1 MVLSLLPANFAFAD
15 GADEPTTYEIATLAQ
30 LEEFRNN
37 VNNGNSYEG
46 AYVKLTADIELQST
60 SWMPIGY
67 AKDKSTIYAFKG
79 TFDGNG
85 KTISGLNLEY
95 SGTTHYEKD
104 YKGLFGIVSGGT
116 VKNLTVAGTI
126 EASTSAYV
134 GGIIGYAKDAV
145 IENCIN
151 KCDISAVSSLGG
163 IVGYAGG
170 SVKIKKCINEG
181 KISASNSSAGGI
193 VGYVALQTE
202 ITDCENGGAVSA
214 AKNNAGGIVGFVKEK
229 EDADKYLTV
238 TNCLNKGAV
247 SANAFCGGIVGAN
260 GSSKNVTNSYYPETC
275 ISANAQNVNTLG
287 TAVALLISNLD
298 ELKEFR
304 KNVNNGN
311 SYEGK
316 CIMLTADID
325 MKSENW
331 TPIGSLD
338 DRFEGTFDGC
348 GHKITNLSVQW
359 NGNYAGLFGRI
370 SGASIKNLSV
380 AGNVSGTGKI
390 GGIVG
395 YAYKGSIDNCTNNVK
410 VIGSGSEVG
419 GIVGKMSESAVR
431 NCGNTGAV
439 TGLYSVGGIAGDAM
453 DSKNSIENCY
463 NTGNITST
471 GSSNNGYSQI
481 GGIVGD
487 AYQCK
492 ISYCFNAGIITAAG
506 NHLCVGP
513 VVGYIVSNNTSDGN
527 TVFYLSGCKDNNTVF
542 NNMSVTE
549 PFGTEKSYDAFI
561 SGEVAYLLQKGSSA
575 QLWGQKIGTD
585 TFPVF
590 SSDVVYED
598 EYDEVKVY
606 RNTIDGTKILWFG
619 NDKKTATVLLDK
631 EGTYTLVFA
640 KYGQYGI
647 ESVETRT
654 IEITNPQAVSVTANG
669 ALAEGDKVIL
679 WDNLTD
685 ITPHCEAYIVK

>member
-1 MVLSLLPANFAFAD
+1 MVLSLLPATFAFAD
-15 GADEPTTYEIATLAQ
+15 GADELTMYEIATLAQ

-37 VNNGNSYEG
+37 VNNGNSY
-46 AYVKLTADIELQST
+46 D
-60 SWMPIGY
+60 
-67 AKDKSTIYAFKG
+67 
-79 TFDGNG
+79 
-85 KTISGLNLEY
+85 
-95 SGTTHYEKD
+95 
-104 YKGLFGIVSGGT
+104 
-116 VKNLTVAGTI
+116 
-126 EASTSAYV
+126 
-134 GGIIGYAKDAV
+134 
-145 IENCIN
+145 
-151 KCDISAVSSLGG
+151 
-163 IVGYAGG
+163 
-170 SVKIKKCINEG
+170 
-181 KISASNSSAGGI
+181 
-193 VGYVALQTE
+193 
-202 ITDCENGGAVSA
+202 
-214 AKNNAGGIVGFVKEK
+214 
-229 EDADKYLTV
+229 
-238 TNCLNKGAV
+238 
-247 SANAFCGGIVGAN
+247 
-260 GSSKNVTNSYYPETC
+260 
-275 ISANAQNVNTLG
+275 
-287 TAVALLISNLD
+287 
-298 ELKEFR
+298 
-304 KNVNNGN
+304 
-311 SYEGK
+311 GK

-325 MKSENW
+325 MKSEKW
-331 TPIGSLD
+331 TPIGSSD
-338 DRFEGTFDGC
+338 DKFKGTFDGC

-359 NGNYAGLFGRI
+359 NGIYAGLFGCI
-370 SGASIKNLSV
+370 YGANIKNLSV
-380 AGNVSGTGKI
+380 SGNVSGTGKI

-395 YAYKGSIDNCTNNVK
+395 YALNGSIDNCTSDVK

-419 GIVGKMSESAVR
+419 GIVGEMSESTVR

-439 TGLYSVGGIAGDAM
+439 TGLYSVGGIVGDAV
-453 DSKNSIENCY
+453 SSRNSIENCY

-471 GSSNNGYSQI
+471 GSMKVKTNYYSQI

-492 ISYCFNAGIITAAG
+492 LSYCFNAGIITVAG
-506 NHLCVGP
+506 NHSCVGP

-542 NNMSVTE
+542 NNMSGTE

-598 EYDEVKVY
+598 EYDEVKAY

-669 ALAEGDKVIL
+669 ALAEGDICFG
-679 WDNLTD
+679 
-685 ITPHCEAYIVK
+685 II